1 MKESGKRLLSL
12 MAAVVLLLLSLY
24 IFGSFVKPAFSE
36 ISELRAELLASKN
49 YLKAQEEAKASF
61 NNLFTDY
68 KNASS
73 IQNLLALALPNKEG
87 VADAVYQIQALAGI
101 NNITLMNIEVE
112 EGQAEAI
119 LANSLIREV
128 GKMKINLRASGNYF
142 NFKSFIS
149 GVENNIKLMDVTNME
164 ADSTK
169 EAGGNLTYNMVIET
183 YYQK

>member
-1 MKESGKRLLSL
+1 MKESGKRLISL
-12 MAAVVLLLLSLY
+12 MLAVVLLLLSLY
-24 IFGSFVKPAFSE
+24 IFGSFVKPVFSE
-36 ISELRAELLASKN
+36 ISQLRAELTASRN

-73 IQNLLALALPNKEG
+73 IQNLLALALPNKEE
-87 VADAVYQIQALAGI
+87 VADAVYQIQALAGM

-112 EGQAEAI
+112 EGQGEAVS
-119 LANSLIREV
+119 AKSLIREV
-128 GKMKINLRASGNYF
+128 GKMKINFRASGNYF
-142 NFKSFIS
+142 NFKSFVA
-149 GVENNIKLMDVTNME
+149 GLENNIKLMDVTSVE

-169 EAGGNLTYNMVIET
+169 EPGGNLTYNMVVET